1 MSVLRAQAPISPD
14 RGKLVAL
21 LATPAMAIFVTSNL
35 VNVGNLTFNL
45 LFSRWMG
52 PELFGDL
59 TVLLTIKLA
68 LLGMLG
74 AFQSAVS
81 QKIAAEDA
89 SGRQNLKLVL
99 AKLNKAALVI
109 GFIALPVIGFALVK
123 GDAGGLLGLES
134 TYLLLML
141 MAALPVASSLSV
153 LRGVALGQMIVSKIV
168 FSSLV
173 EMAVR
178 LIGAIIVWQM
188 GFGIEGVVLT
198 IALSIVAGWIVLT
211 DLLPSPRLAQSQAR
225 GLAGAISLSALP
237 FGVLYFAQVLAL
249 DGDIFLAKALLPA
262 EDAGY
267 VAALLLFQ
275 RIQFFACFA
284 LASVLLPAVVATAR
298 TGSNFLP
305 ATAPILALFFVSAV
319 VFLTAARFQPEL
331 MISLLVGSQYA
342 DAAAGLMLAALS
354 AVAFTLSFLIAT
366 FLAALN
372 DRNGIWA
379 TAVAAILQLVIM
391 AVFTKGS
398 SVTFI
403 NILEIKCAVQCTL
416 AFGLTTYT
424 GLRLTRM
431 TRSQPN
437 KF

>member
-81 QKIAAEDA
+81 QRIAAEDA

-168 FSSLV
+168 LSSLV

-211 DLLPSPRLAQSQAR
+211 GFPL
-225 GLAGAISLSALP
+225 
-237 FGVLYFAQVLAL
+237 
-249 DGDIFLAKALLPA
+249 
-262 EDAGY
+262 
-267 VAALLLFQ
+267 
-275 RIQFFACFA
+275 
-284 LASVLLPAVVATAR
+284 
-298 TGSNFLP
+298 
-305 ATAPILALFFVSAV
+305 
-319 VFLTAARFQPEL
+319 
-331 MISLLVGSQYA
+331 
-342 DAAAGLMLAALS
+342 
-354 AVAFTLSFLIAT
+354 
-366 FLAALN
+366 
-372 DRNGIWA
+372 
-379 TAVAAILQLVIM
+379 
-391 AVFTKGS
+391 
-398 SVTFI
+398 
-403 NILEIKCAVQCTL
+403 
-416 AFGLTTYT
+416 
-424 GLRLTRM
+424 
-431 TRSQPN
+431 
-437 KF
+437 